1 MPKWTKY
8 LCLALCVLSTLF
20 CAIGYA
26 SITGTM
32 TIRGNVEL
40 DPPPIYISDVV
51 FVSLDSG
58 GTLDSSQTAET
69 VMTSQI
75 SLTENKDSTV
85 ILRITV
91 KNTTEDIY
99 GYNATIRTAGIN
111 DVTYSNGDIV
121 YAVYSDDECTQ
132 YLDKGA
138 ELAPKVGSTPG
149 EITFYVKFYY
159 ADKADIDSGGESLNS
174 VLNFQ
179 FLTPPP
185 ENTGGTGDTAV
196 DGALDQFENILNDS
210 ETFTTLT
217 TEINKNYDGSRAWTG
232 TFIGNVNGAETD
244 DNATM
249 QELFANKL
257 HLNIDGEDVALTAI
271 VKWEDVD
278 GNTNTGQTY
287 TVGNTEYAG
296 AEMTLYLTEDALN
309 VEGSDYSP
317 SYTTKPVYVVVYT
330 KDADSDEWYQL
341 GEIYEGR
348 AKIVGYFGGTAY
360 NNGTDSFDT
369 GSWRSEENYYGVYSG
384 ATIGTIIQRTAYD
397 ISELQA
403 LAEQAHALYESNYTA
418 ESWAPLQTALDHA
431 DAAISNNNY
440 RNMTQSKI
448 ETLERQLKEAIQ
460 GLVSQTGS

>member
-58 GTLDSSQTAET
+58 GTLESSQTAET

-75 SLTENKDSTV
+75 SLTENKESTV
-85 ILRITV
+85 LLQITV
-91 KNTTEDIY
+91 KNTTEDTY

-132 YLDKGA
+132 YLDKGT
-138 ELAPKVGSTPG
+138 ELGPKVGSTPG

-159 ADKADIDSGGESLNS
+159 ADKADIDSGGETLNS

-185 ENTGGTGDTAV
+185 ENTDSTGTAV
-196 DGALDQFENILNDS
+196 NGALDQFENILDNS

-232 TFIGNVNGAETD
+232 TFIGNVKGSEEFG
-244 DNATM
+244 DNAVM
-249 QELFANKL
+249 NDLFANKL
-257 HLNIDGEDVALTAI
+257 HLNIDGQDVALTAI

-278 GNTNTGQTY
+278 GDPDTGQTY
-287 TVGNTEYAG
+287 TVGTGDNQKEYKG
-296 AEMTLYLTEDALN
+296 AEMTLYLTNDALTGTQTS
-309 VEGSDYSP
+309 E
-317 SYTTKPVYVVVYT
+317 PVYAVVFT
-330 KDADSDEWYQL
+330 KDAGSDEWYQL
-341 GEIYEGR
+341 GEIYTGR
-348 AKIVGYFGGTAY
+348 ADIVGYFGGY
-360 NNGTDSFDT
+360 SGGSFDT
-369 GSWRSEENYYGVYSG
+369 GSWLSEESYYGVYWG
-384 ATIGTIIQRTAYD
+384 ATIQAIIQRTAND
-397 ISELQA
+397 TAELQD
-403 LAEQAHALYESNYTA
+403 LVTQAHALHESDYTA
-418 ESWAPLQTALDHA
+418 ESWAPLQTALDKA
-431 DAAISNNNY
+431 DAAIGNY
-440 RNMTQSKI
+440 WSMTQSKI

>member
-1 MPKWTKY
+1 MPKWTKF

-40 DPPPIYISDVV
+40 DPPPIYISDVL
-51 FVSLDSG
+51 FVSLNSD
-58 GTLDSSQTAET
+58 GTLESSQTAET

-85 ILRITV
+85 LLQITV
-91 KNTTEDIY
+91 KNTTEDTY

-111 DVTYSNGDIV
+111 DVTYSNGHIV
-121 YAVYSDDECTQ
+121 YAVYSDPDCTH

-159 ADKADIDSGGESLNS
+159 ADKADIDIGGETLNS

-185 ENTGGTGDTAV
+185 ENTGGTGTAV
-196 DGALDQFENILNDS
+196 NGALDQFENILNDS
-210 ETFTTLT
+210 ETFTKLT

-278 GNTNTGQTY
+278 KNVNTGQTY
-287 TVGNTEYAG
+287 TVGKTEYAG
-296 AEMTLYLTEDALN
+296 AEMTLYLTNDALT
-309 VEGSDYSP
+309 GTQTSQ
-317 SYTTKPVYVVVYT
+317 PVYAVVFT
-330 KDADSDEWYQL
+330 KDAGSDEWYQL
-341 GEIYEGR
+341 GEIYTGR
-348 AKIVGYFGGTAY
+348 ASVVGYFGATETGT
-360 NNGTDSFDT
+360 GTGSFDT
-369 GSWRSEENYYGVYSG
+369 GSWRSRESYYGVYWG
-384 ATIGTIIQRTAYD
+384 AEIGTIIRRTAND
-397 ISELQA
+397 TAELQD
-403 LAEQAHALYESNYTA
+403 LVTQAHALHESDYTA
-418 ESWAPLQTALDHA
+418 ESWAPLQTALDKA
-431 DAAISNNNY
+431 DAAISNY
-440 RNMTQSKI
+440 GNMTQSKI

>member
-51 FVSLDSG
+51 FVSVKSD
-58 GTLDSSQTAET
+58 GTLNSSQTAET

-85 ILRITV
+85 ILQITV
-91 KNTTEDIY
+91 KNTTEDTY

-121 YAVYSDDECTQ
+121 YAVYRDYGCTQ

-159 ADKADIDSGGESLNS
+159 ADKADIGSGGETLNS

-185 ENTGGTGDTAV
+185 ENTDSTGTAV
-196 DGALDQFENILNDS
+196 NGALDQFENILDNS

-232 TFIGNVNGAETD
+232 TFIGNVAGSEEFG
-244 DNATM
+244 DNAVM
-249 QELFANKL
+249 NDLFANKL
-257 HLNIDGEDVALTAI
+257 YMNIDGEDVALTAI

-278 GNTNTGQTY
+278 KNVNTGQTY

-309 VEGSDYSP
+309 VEGSDYNP

-348 AKIVGYFGGTAY
+348 AKIVGYFGGTDY
-360 NNGTDSFDT
+360 NNGTGSFDT
-369 GSWRSEENYYGVYSG
+369 GSWRSREDYYGVGSN
-384 ATIGTIIQRTAYD
+384 ATIQTIIQETAYD
-397 ISELQA
+397 IAELQD
-403 LAEQAHALYESNYTA
+403 LVTHAHDLYEIDYTA
-418 ESWAPLQTALDHA
+418 ESWAPLQTALNKA

-440 RNMTQSKI
+440 WNMTQSKI
-448 ETLERQLKEAIQ
+448 ETLESQLKEAIQ